1 MVDTAPRG
9 TEQDGAAA
17 AFAFV
22 QRLAGELSDRRLD
35 LPASPEIVVRVRDAL
50 RDPNVTAAK
59 LARVVG
65 SEPALAARIMHL
77 ASSFAINPD
86 GRKVSDLRRAIT
98 MMGFNNL
105 RSAAM
110 AFAVAQL
117 RDAARLRKVRDRLA
131 EIWMQSVLVAGVCQ
145 AVARRQASL
154 NADEAMLAGLMHGVG
169 KLYILGRADSCPEL
183 FDNPASLSQ
192 VLRDWH
198 ASIGKAILEAWGF
211 PEAVAEAVGVQDD
224 IERDARGDVDL
235 ADVLIVGVM
244 MAAYAGHP
252 EDLEL
257 NMLGV
262 RAFDRLGLDGPTCAA
277 VLRDAEVEVQSL
289 KVALGT

>member
-1 MVDTAPRG
+1 MTETAQATGQFGGP
-9 TEQDGAAA
+9 

-22 QRLAGELSDRRLD
+22 QRLASELSGGRLE
-35 LPASPEIVVRVRDAL
+35 LPSSPEIVVRVRDAL
-50 RDPNVTAAK
+50 RDTNVTAAK

-86 GRKVSDLRRAIT
+86 GRKVADLRRAIT

-110 AFAVAQL
+110 AFAIAQL
-117 RDAARLRKVRDRLA
+117 RDAARLKHVRERLT
-131 EIWMQSVLVAGVCQ
+131 EIWMESILVASVCQ

-169 KLYILGRADSCPEL
+169 KLYILGRADTAPEL
-183 FDNPASLSQ
+183 FDDPASLAR

-198 ASIGKAILEAWGF
+198 ASIGKAILETWGF
-211 PEAVAEAVGVQDD
+211 PENVAEAVGQQDD
-224 IERDARGDVDL
+224 IERAVSGHVDL
-235 ADVLIVGVM
+235 TDVLIVAVM
-244 MAAYAGHP
+244 VAAYAGYSA
-252 EDLEL
+252 DLEL
-257 NMLGV
+257 NMQGV
-262 RAFDRLGLDGPTCAA
+262 RAFSRLGLDGPTCAA
-277 VLRDAEVEVQSL
+277 VLKDAEVEVQSL
-289 KVALGT
+289 RVALGA

>member
-1 MVDTAPRG
+1 MADVALQADQNG
-9 TEQDGAAA
+9 TT

-22 QRLAGELSDRRLD
+22 QRLAAELSGGNLE
-35 LPASPEIVVRVRDAL
+35 LPSSPEIVMRVRDAM

-65 SEPALAARIMHL
+65 SEPALAVRIMHL

-98 MMGFNNL
+98 LMGFNNL

-110 AFAVAQL
+110 AFAISQL
-117 RDAARLRKVRDRLA
+117 RDAARLKHVRERLT
-131 EIWMQSVLVAGVCQ
+131 ETWMQSVLVASVSQ

-183 FDNPASLSQ
+183 FEDPASFAQ
-192 VLRDWH
+192 ILRDWH
-198 ASIGKAILEAWGF
+198 AGIGRAILDAWGF
-211 PEAVAEAVGVQDD
+211 PDAVAEAVGQQDD
-224 IERDARGDVDL
+224 IERAVSGHVDL
-235 ADVLIVGVM
+235 TDVLTVAVM
-244 MAAYAGHP
+244 VAAYAGYP
-252 EDLEL
+252 ADLEL
-257 NMLGV
+257 NMQGV
-262 RAFDRLGLDGPTCAA
+262 RAFSRLGLDGPTCAA
-277 VLRDAEVEVQSL
+277 VLKEAEGEVQSL
-289 KVALGT
+289 RVALGA

>member
-1 MVDTAPRG
+1 M
-9 TEQDGAAA
+9 TESATQQTGQFGGP

-22 QRLAGELSDRRLD
+22 QRLAGELSGGELD
-35 LPASPEIVVRVRDAL
+35 LPSSPEIVVRVRDAL

-77 ASSFAINPD
+77 ASSFAINPE
-86 GRKVSDLRRAIT
+86 GRRVADLRRAIT

-105 RSAAM
+105 RSAAI
-110 AFAVAQL
+110 AFAIAQL
-117 RDAARLRKVRDRLA
+117 RDAARLRSVRERLTD
-131 EIWMQSVLVAGVCQ
+131 IWMQSVLVASVCQ
-145 AVARRQASL
+145 AVARRHASL
-154 NADEAMLAGLMHGVG
+154 GADEAMLAGLMHGVG
-169 KLYILGRADSCPEL
+169 KLYILGRADTCPEL
-183 FDNPASLSQ
+183 FHDPASLAL

-211 PEAVAEAVGVQDD
+211 PEPVAEAVGEQED
-224 IERDARGDVDL
+224 IERASTGPVDL
-235 ADVLIVGVM
+235 TDVLIVSVM

-252 EDLEL
+252 ADLEL
-257 NMLGV
+257 NMQGV
-262 RAFDRLGLDGPTCAA
+262 RAFSRLGLDGPTCAA

>member
-1 MVDTAPRG
+1 MAEAAPQADQHGTTA
-9 TEQDGAAA
+9 
-17 AFAFV
+17 FSFV
-22 QRLAGELSDRRLD
+22 QRLAAELSGGRLE
-35 LPASPEIVVRVRDAL
+35 LPSSPEIVMRVRDAL

-110 AFAVAQL
+110 AFAIAQL
-117 RDAARLRKVRDRLA
+117 RDAARLKHVRERLT
-131 EIWMQSVLVAGVCQ
+131 EIWMQSVLVASVCQ

-169 KLYILGRADSCPEL
+169 KLYILGRADSAPEL
-183 FDNPASLSQ
+183 FDDPASLTQ

-198 ASIGKAILEAWGF
+198 PSIGKAILETWGF
-211 PEAVAEAVGVQDD
+211 PEAVAEAVGQQDD
-224 IERDARGDVDL
+224 IERAISGHVDL
-235 ADVLIVGVM
+235 TDVLTVAVM
-244 MAAYAGHP
+244 VAAYAGYP
-252 EDLEL
+252 ADLEL
-257 NMLGV
+257 NMQGV
-262 RAFDRLGLDGPTCAA
+262 RAFSRLGLDGPTCAA
-277 VLRDAEVEVQSL
+277 VLKDAEGEVQSL
-289 KVALGT
+289 RVALGA